1 MTALGRIVCATDF
14 TARSDLALS
23 RAVRLAGQTGARL
36 TLVHAVDPRQSQR
49 QVRAQVNR
57 AYVHLL
63 SKVDQDLGSESVA
76 IDIDIDV
83 RAGGPLDVIAQIA
96 SETNADLVV
105 LAAPQRRRLDSI
117 VGTTAERLLRTTG
130 RPVLVVHREA
140 RDSYRQVAMA
150 VDLSNVSLPMIQT
163 ASRLGVLDNAE
174 TTLLHAT
181 SAPHEGMLKTVGVDE
196 RAIEDYRLGWEE
208 DARQRLQAI
217 RTAAEMEVART
228 RLLVRA
234 EAPAL
239 AIQQLLER
247 EQSDLLTIGASRWV
261 LLKRLLIGSVGDS
274 LLRTAMCD
282 VLVIPNRY
290 FIVGMT
296 KSDPPRVSRGQ
307 RAVTVLSRV

>member
-14 TARSDLALS
+14 AARSDLALS
-23 RAVRLAGQTGARL
+23 RAVLLARQTGARL
-36 TLVHAVDPRQSQR
+36 TLVHAVDPRQSER

-63 SKVDQDLGSESVA
+63 SQVDQGWGRSRQLSTSTSTSEPEARSMSSPGS
-76 IDIDIDV
+76 
-83 RAGGPLDVIAQIA
+83 P
-96 SETNADLVV
+96 SETSADLVV
-105 LAAPQRRRLDSI
+105 LAAPQPRRLDSI
-117 VGTTAERLLRTTG
+117 VGTTAERLLRAIG

-150 VDLSNVSLPMIQT
+150 VDLSNMSLPMIQT
-163 ASRLGVLDNAE
+163 ASRLGVLDDAE

-196 RAIEDYRLGWEE
+196 QAIEHYRQGWEE

-217 RTAAEMEVART
+217 RTAAEMEVERT
-228 RLLVRA
+228 RLLVRT

-239 AIQQLLER
+239 AIRQVLER

-282 VLVIPNRY
+282 VLVIPHRY
-290 FIVGMT
+290 FIVGIT

-307 RAVTVLSRV
+307 RAVTVLRRV